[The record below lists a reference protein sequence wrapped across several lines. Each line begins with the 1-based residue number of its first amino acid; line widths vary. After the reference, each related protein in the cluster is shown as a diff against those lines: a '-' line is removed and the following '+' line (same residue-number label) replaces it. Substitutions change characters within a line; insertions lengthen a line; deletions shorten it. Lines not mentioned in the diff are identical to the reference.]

1 VIVEVSDEALADLRR
16 LRAWLG
22 ENDSKAATR
31 MAGKLSAALR
41 SLRSFPRRAVSIGSD
56 ARELKV
62 PFGRGGYVI
71 RYAVREDRVVITR
84 VFHAL
89 EDR

>member
-1 VIVEVSDEALADLRR
+1 MIVEVSDEALADRR
-16 LRAWLG
+16 PLRAWLG
-22 ENDSKAATR
+22 QNDSRAATR
-31 MAGKLSAALR
+31 MADKLATALR

-56 ARELKV
+56 TRELKV
-62 PFGRGGYVI
+62 PFGRGGYVV
-71 RYAVREDRVVITR
+71 RYAVREDRVVVTR